1 LLSTL
6 AIMTKS
12 KGKRNRPTLEELLER
27 PWCFY
32 CNKDFDDLKILVDH
46 QKAKHY
52 KCQVAHCNRRLNTV
66 GGLRVHMQQVHKEEL
81 KSVPNVLEDRDDVNL
96 EIFGMEGI
104 PAQMRQAYNQQVTQA
119 YYKQEAE
126 HRARTGNN
134 LHSAGEQPAAKKL
147 KLDDDARAELKKRV
161 AEAKAKREAQKAAAA
176 AGLPMPAETA
186 SPAPPPNNPSPVSG
200 GLPVPPPGMDQLQ
213 NSVAGHGTPSP
224 IQFQN
229 PIMPT
234 YGGYNQQ
241 LPPGVMP
248 QFPPG
253 MPAHMPPGM
262 PAHLPPGMPPH
273 FPQLP
278 GQPHFHALPHAVSPP
293 GWGARPPNFIPAPV
307 NGGLPTHFP
316 ANPSL
321 PPNNAL
327 PGSFSSSFAPPPG
340 IHGLPPNLPARP
352 GPPMSHNLPANGA
365 NFDLNRYVHR
375 GNNRPT
381 PSNATCRLMDEQSKI
396 ALDRLNGPS
405 AATETGAAIKT
416 ETGKSKQELPEP
428 SGEKPA
434 KASKKKQPTKLVLS
448 DNEVSW
454 EEHRAALTRYQRSLV
469 SDVATAPGEATDNA
483 TGPVEAGATVA
494 VQS

>member
-1 LLSTL
+1 
-6 AIMTKS
+6 

-186 SPAPPPNNPSPVSG
+186 SPAPPPSNPSPVSG
-200 GLPVPPPGMDQLQ
+200 GLP
-213 NSVAGHGTPSP
+213 
-224 IQFQN
+224 N

-253 MPAHMPPGM
+253 MPAHLPPGM

-293 GWGARPPNFIPAPV
+293 GWGARPPNFIPAP
-307 NGGLPTHFP
+307 
-316 ANPSL
+316 
-321 PPNNAL
+321 
-327 PGSFSSSFAPPPG
+327 
-340 IHGLPPNLPARP
+340 
-352 GPPMSHNLPANGA
+352 
-365 NFDLNRYVHR
+365 
-375 GNNRPT
+375 
-381 PSNATCRLMDEQSKI
+381 QSKI

-405 AATETGAAIKT
+405 AATETGAAIKP

-454 EEHRAALTRYQRSLV
+454 EEHRAALTRYQ
-469 SDVATAPGEATDNA
+469 
-483 TGPVEAGATVA
+483 
-494 VQS
+494 